1 MKATYNSRIRYK
13 EVNAMSKKKKK
24 KSRKQHTT
32 KIEKLVLLTA
42 LAQLIN
48 EILDI
53 VKTLID

>member
-1 MKATYNSRIRYK
+1 
-13 EVNAMSKKKKK
+13 MSKKKKK